1 MDGASNFVAGAS
13 FLKNCSRLLIL
24 RAAIDSLCGV
34 LDVLTLLDRFVR
46 GEAVTVLSSGPLGAP
61 QKLP

>member
-1 MDGASNFVAGAS
+1 MDGASNFVAGAL
-13 FLKNCSRLLIL
+13 FLKNCSRLLML

-34 LDVLTLLDRFVR
+34 LDLTLLDRFVR